1 MNSAD
6 VGMGDAW
13 QEQAAEESGVIAWL
27 VDGTDD
33 FECLGPE
40 AAAEFGW

>member
-6 VGMGDAW
+6 VEAGDAW
-13 QEQAAEESGVIAWL
+13 QEQATEESRVIAWL

>member
-1 MNSAD
+1 MNDAD
-6 VGMGDAW
+6 VGTGDAR
-13 QEQAAEESGVIAWL
+13 QEQAAEESRVIAWL

-40 AAAEFGW
+40 AAAELGL